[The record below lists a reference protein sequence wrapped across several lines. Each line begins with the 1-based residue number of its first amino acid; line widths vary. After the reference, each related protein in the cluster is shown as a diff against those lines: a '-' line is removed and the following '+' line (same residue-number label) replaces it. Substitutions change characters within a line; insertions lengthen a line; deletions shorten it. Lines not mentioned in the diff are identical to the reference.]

1 MREVARVLRPGG
13 KFIVSTPNAPISL
26 TRNPWH
32 VREYCADELQ
42 NLLSI
47 AFSTIERKGVTGN
60 SKIMEYYEK
69 NREGVRRIT
78 RFDILDLQHRL
89 PRWMLQIP
97 YDILNRINRRRLLRQ
112 NNDLTTSI
120 TMADYS
126 VVADAEKSFDLL
138 FVAEK

>member
-1 MREVARVLRPGG
+1 
-13 KFIVSTPNAPISL
+13 
-26 TRNPWH
+26 
-32 VREYCADELQ
+32 
-42 NLLSI
+42 
-47 AFSTIERKGVTGN
+47 
-60 SKIMEYYEK
+60 MEYYEK

-126 VVADAEKSFDLL
+126 VVAETEKSFDLL
-138 FVAEK
+138 FIAEK